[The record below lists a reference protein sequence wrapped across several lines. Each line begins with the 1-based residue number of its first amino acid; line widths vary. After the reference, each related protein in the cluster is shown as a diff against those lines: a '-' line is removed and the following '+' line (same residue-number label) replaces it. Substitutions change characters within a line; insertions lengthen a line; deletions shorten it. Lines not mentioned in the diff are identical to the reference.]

1 MTKPGD
7 ITAPVVGA
15 GIAVGADSEAGFIT
29 IHEGT
34 AINAYPT
41 MRLTVPEVDQLIVL
55 LQRARQIVIDGVG
68 DMNTERTDG

>member
-1 MTKPGD
+1 MTRPGD

-15 GIAVGADSEAGFIT
+15 SLAVGADSEAGFIT

-34 AINAYPT
+34 AINAYP